1 MEEISPSIQKL
12 ITKDLEL
19 KPPYTFVGGTAT
31 GTSALVL
38 QGENYNINKELLCLP
53 LTLVPQLTLLT
64 PAKYLTWNS
73 PQILESR
80 ELLSLL
86 QWPASP
92 L

>member
-38 QGENYNINKELLCLP
+38 QGKNYELLRIA
-53 LTLVPQLTLLT
+53 TDT
-64 PAKYLTWNS
+64 
-73 PQILESR
+73 E
-80 ELLSLL
+80 
-86 QWPASP
+86 
-92 L
+92 